1 VALGEIPSPR
11 VKKPA
16 SIDITVEA
24 VIETRQAADG
34 HVEAAARPE
43 PVDATDAHAESTV
56 AEGEGTVAEGRDRE
70 EGMNGRRQTGRGGKA
85 ILRRPAI
92 RLVELSCDGKLKL
105 GGPLPRDGGDDD
117 AARCGLLKDRA
128 MRIERFNQAL
138 ERSIPRDPVD
148 SRFDTCSRAVREMA
162 SRRGLEDK
170 SYKNRVF
177 VKELC
182 AVNKKIPRPG
192 RTPAAA
198 AARRYSLPDS
208 LCCSAIHCPTG
219 RELCGASSGADSLFY
234 DHDVLMLAMLLL
246 LSRVSGANASLAT
259 GVHAVHKVACG
270 IATQPG

>member
-1 VALGEIPSPR
+1 
-11 VKKPA
+11 
-16 SIDITVEA
+16 DITVEA

-85 ILRRPAI
+85 ILRQPAI

-105 GGPLPRDGGDDD
+105 GGPLPRDGGDGDG
-117 AARCGLLKDRA
+117 RCGLLKDRA
-128 MRIERFNQAL
+128 IRIERFNQAL
-138 ERSIPRDPVD
+138 ERSIPRVGEVPVPRGVWRGRRPADDPVD
-148 SRFDTCSRAVREMA
+148 SFFDTCSRAVREMA
-162 SRRGLEDK
+162 SRRGFKDK

-177 VKELC
+177 VERLC

-219 RELCGASSGADSLFY
+219 RELCERS
-234 DHDVLMLAMLLL
+234 
-246 LSRVSGANASLAT
+246 
-259 GVHAVHKVACG
+259 CC
-270 IATQPG
+270 